1 MVCMDLRTNDG
12 LRPLNF
18 SQIMSGGGPNV
29 CATAIVKQN
38 LDGEPLLERLLERSV
53 RQCDGGVAV
62 ESCGFW
68 WWV

>member
-1 MVCMDLRTNDG
+1 
-12 LRPLNF
+12 
-18 SQIMSGGGPNV
+18 MSGGGPNV
-29 CATAIVKQN
+29 CATTAREAKLERRAI
-38 LDGEPLLERLLERSV
+38 ERLLERSV